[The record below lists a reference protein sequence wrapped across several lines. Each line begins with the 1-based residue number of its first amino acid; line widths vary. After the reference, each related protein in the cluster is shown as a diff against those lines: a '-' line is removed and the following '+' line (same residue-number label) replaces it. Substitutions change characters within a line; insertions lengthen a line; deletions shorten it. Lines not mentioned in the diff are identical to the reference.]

1 MRQNLNTSQASSTNE
16 LERLMEKTKLK
27 KEVKYEMFVGNNTID
42 FDINDK
48 IFLRTGPNN
57 SKMIGSKNCVSCSKV
72 FKDNKSSQY
81 CQFCGSRACKT
92 CMFKQRE
99 FVGGETSIKKQNL
112 SEVNDIYDDR
122 LKTILTNGSKSP
134 SSTQVS

>member
-81 CQFCGSRACKT
+81 C
-92 CMFKQRE
+92 
-99 FVGGETSIKKQNL
+99 
-112 SEVNDIYDDR
+112 
-122 LKTILTNGSKSP
+122 
-134 SSTQVS
+134 